1 MLISL
6 LTTKSESNSFP
17 KNFENDRIVLEGS
30 FRDESNLINP
40 RILIEYHETFNPTK
54 EKAFKYNYC
63 YIPDFN
69 RFYFINDVRVVRTGV
84 YELIMHV
91 DVLQTYR
98 NDIKKMNGFCKRSE
112 SHGDENLYYDDK
124 ANIPNVKYIWYKEG
138 TSTDNKFLH
147 TVDKDSLNIV
157 LITTGTGSAIT

>member
-6 LTTKSESNSFP
+6 LTTKSERNSFP
-17 KNFENDRIVLEGS
+17 KTFEADRIVLEGS

-40 RILIEYHETFNPTK
+40 KVLIEYKETFNPTK
-54 EKAFKYNYC
+54 ENAFKYNYC

-69 RFYFINDVRVVRTGV
+69 RFYFINDIRVVRTGV

-98 NDIKKMNGFCKRSE
+98 NDIKKMTGYCKRSE
-112 SHGDENLYYDDK
+112 SNGDQNYYYDDK
-124 ANIPNVKYIWYKEG
+124 ASIPNIKDTWYKEA
-138 TSTDNKFLH
+138 TSADNKFLH
-147 TVDKDSLNIV
+147 SVTADDYNII
-157 LITTGTGSAIT
+157 LITSAQSSN